1 MNVHFALGDTL
12 AHIGPLWLSAPKTG
26 LRHKGWLWHAL
37 GESSSVRKKKGS
49 GQCSQREGCSS
60 KRASWESFLEL
71 MGLKSR
77 EEGELG
83 ETFPLLSRL
92 PELTYSGE

>member
-1 MNVHFALGDTL
+1 ML
-12 AHIGPLWLSAPKTG
+12 I
-26 LRHKGWLWHAL
+26 
-37 GESSSVRKKKGS
+37 E
-49 GQCSQREGCSS
+49 
-60 KRASWESFLEL
+60 KRLFIKESFLEL